1 MMRAQHW
8 RQRPNNTC
16 QGWGPQVQQLL
27 QPSRTREEWPNIGT
41 AWARDG
47 QRWLGLE
54 DIRIFKDWFKD
65 YSKVLKGCRQDEGS
79 ALEHKC
85 KCSAICWMRPRVSTV
100 RGKIQEIVRPHGG
113 RSMPYGPH
121 VGLGFWFDLFWS
133 CFHLVWYCEKWIEMA
148 GRARWQTIWMMT
160 LHYGSVSLAA
170 MLLMFAD
177 LMDLN
182 GHILRLVDVLDIQ
195 TSSIS
200 SWFVFLRPLRTSTLR
215 SLVTW
220 LQKDRRQ
227 VEGHFDIKTKHL
239 QHFAIILPIL
249 QLHHGEQDAKSSGS
263 YMFGSQESIFSFLA
277 VMGWIH

>member
-1 MMRAQHW
+1 
-8 RQRPNNTC
+8 
-16 QGWGPQVQQLL
+16 
-27 QPSRTREEWPNIGT
+27 
-41 AWARDG
+41 
-47 QRWLGLE
+47 
-54 DIRIFKDWFKD
+54 
-65 YSKVLKGCRQDEGS
+65 
-79 ALEHKC
+79 
-85 KCSAICWMRPRVSTV
+85 MRPRVSTV
-100 RGKIQEIVRPHGG
+100 SRQNSRNCPPTRRQIDAIWAACGIGV
-113 RSMPYGPH
+113 
-121 VGLGFWFDLFWS
+121 WFDLFWS

-239 QHFAIILPIL
+239 PSFCHYAAAWWAGRQIERFLYVRISRIDFLFPCGDGMDTLEYISNIL
-249 QLHHGEQDAKSSGS
+249 E
-263 YMFGSQESIFSFLA
+263 
-277 VMGWIH
+277 

>member
-1 MMRAQHW
+1 MQAGWRLCPWAQMQVLSNLLNAPTRVHRS
-8 RQRPNNTC
+8 RQN
-16 QGWGPQVQQLL
+16 
-27 QPSRTREEWPNIGT
+27 SRNCPPTRRQIDAIWAACGIG
-41 AWARDG
+41 
-47 QRWLGLE
+47 
-54 DIRIFKDWFKD
+54 I
-65 YSKVLKGCRQDEGS
+65 
-79 ALEHKC
+79 
-85 KCSAICWMRPRVSTV
+85 
-100 RGKIQEIVRPHGG
+100 
-113 RSMPYGPH
+113 
-121 VGLGFWFDLFWS
+121 WFDLFWS

-239 QHFAIILPIL
+239 QHFAIILPFCSCIMVSRTPNRAVL
-249 QLHHGEQDAKSSGS
+249 ICSDLKNR
-263 YMFGSQESIFSFLA
+263 FSLSLRWWDGYIR
-277 VMGWIH
+277 VY